1 MAWTPQTVKAQGIPP
16 AVLPPISLLPPPPLP
31 RRHWMRI
38 EPQSLLRLSRFGF
51 WPFEHRV
58 SWRILSIP
66 PAPALPDKFQMEIH
80 PIGQDHVPKCALVLV
95 VAVRLERPY
104 AFSDTPIRPLSSA
117 FKQDTQAYVKHDRYE
132 LSLDLWRMPS
142 TGNQRPATGIDL
154 WSLMIG
160 MDF

>member
-1 MAWTPQTVKAQGIPP
+1 VKRSYQYGSLTPPRSPTP
-16 AVLPPISLLPPPPLP
+16 LPPLP
-31 RRHWMRI
+31 R
-38 EPQSLLRLSRFGF
+38 
-51 WPFEHRV
+51 
-58 SWRILSIP
+58 
-66 PAPALPDKFQMEIH
+66 
-80 PIGQDHVPKCALVLV
+80 
-95 VAVRLERPY
+95 
-104 AFSDTPIRPLSSA
+104 RPLSSA